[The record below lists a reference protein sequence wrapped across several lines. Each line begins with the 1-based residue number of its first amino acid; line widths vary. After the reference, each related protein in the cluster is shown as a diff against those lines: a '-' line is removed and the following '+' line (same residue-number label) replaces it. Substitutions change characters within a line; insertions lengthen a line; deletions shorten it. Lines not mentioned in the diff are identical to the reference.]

1 MREHQDDFLP
11 FLASVDGEDM
21 PGATDDGIMTPEQYR
36 EYCHRVESTAEW
48 GGEPEVRPC
57 LETSCADIQ
66 IQALSRA
73 FNIPI
78 HVIQCGPPVVVSHGG
93 QNDTFGG
100 ATTPEESAALGNN
113 VVRISYHRRMY
124 GLGEVSYSLWVVT
137 DAHSTTTR
145 SA

>member
-1 MREHQDDFLP
+1 MRDHQDDFLP

-21 PGATDDGIMTPEQYR
+21 PGATDDGLMTPAQFE

-48 GGEPEVRPC
+48 GGEPEVR
-57 LETSCADIQ
+57 TSVQTGQALTWQ

-73 FNIPI
+73 FDIPI

-100 ATTPEESAALGNN
+100 ATTPEQSAELGSA

-124 GLGEVSYSLWVVT
+124 GLGEVRW
-137 DAHSTTTR
+137 STG
-145 SA
+145 SS